1 MGVSILEDVFKGCS
15 STKDRRRAIKDILVR
30 YKYPDNLQRL
40 QSMER
45 LERLWSLQSLKGMG
59 DIEVFQGDY
68 RELEIPK
75 KEKCVIYCDPPYINT
90 EGYFTN
96 FNHEEFYDWV
106 KQQKN
111 CYISEYWMPEDFEC
125 VDYINKTVLFC
136 GNTGASLKQ
145 EGIWISKN

>member
-1 MGVSILEDVFKGCS
+1 MRYVLTILVCLKIWAYQFWKMYLKDV
-15 STKDRRRAIKDILVR
+15 LVR

-96 FNHEEFYDWV
+96 FSHEEFYDWA
-106 KQQKN
+106 K
-111 CYISEYWMPEDFEC
+111 
-125 VDYINKTVLFC
+125 
-136 GNTGASLKQ
+136 
-145 EGIWISKN
+145 

>member
-1 MGVSILEDVFKGCS
+1 
-15 STKDRRRAIKDILVR
+15 
-30 YKYPDNLQRL
+30 
-40 QSMER
+40 ME
-45 LERLWSLQSLKGMG
+45 SLQSLKGMG

-75 KEKCVIYCDPPYINT
+75 EEKYVIYCDPPYINT

-111 CYISEYWMPEDFEC
+111 CYISEYWMPEDFER
-125 VDYINKTVLFC
+125 VDYIYKTVSFC
-136 GNTGASLKQ
+136 GKNKSYNKQ
-145 EGIWISKN
+145 EGLWVCKNNLF

>member
-1 MGVSILEDVFKGCS
+1 MFLTILVCLKNMGVSILEDVFKGCS

-75 KEKCVIYCDPPYINT
+75 KRN
-90 EGYFTN
+90 
-96 FNHEEFYDWV
+96 
-106 KQQKN
+106 
-111 CYISEYWMPEDFEC
+111 
-125 VDYINKTVLFC
+125 
-136 GNTGASLKQ
+136 A
-145 EGIWISKN
+145 